1 MSRRCYRWEE
11 KHIHARDQSVVPFDQ
26 AQSIVDYVW
35 SKAGLMYPPKICPIS
50 ENAKKTW
57 ANASRLRIRI
67 PKSGI
72 KTTVLLH
79 EIAHSMTSDALG
91 ASDHHGPRFVG
102 VYMRLLCEHIPT
114 FQLAQ
119 LMYTAK
125 LESVDFNLDGPTH
138 LPDDD
143 AHCTP

>member
-50 ENAKKTW
+50 ENTKKTQ
-57 ANASRLRIRI
+57 ASASRLQIRI

-102 VYMRLLCEHIPT
+102 VYMRMLSEHIPT
-114 FQLAQ
+114 FVLAQ

-125 LESVDFNLDGPTH
+125 LESVDFNLDGPIH
-138 LPDDD
+138 H
-143 AHCTP
+143 A

>member
-1 MSRRCYRWEE
+1 MSQRCYRWED

-35 SKAGLMYPPKICPIS
+35 SKAGLSYPPKIGPLS
-50 ENAKKTW
+50 KNAKKTR
-57 ANASRLRIRI
+57 ANASRLQIRI

-72 KTTVLLH
+72 KTTILLH

-91 ASDHHGPRFVG
+91 ASEHHGPRFVG
-102 VYMRLLCEHIPT
+102 VFMHLLCEHIPT

-119 LMYTAK
+119 LRCTAK
-125 LESVDFNLDGPTH
+125 LESVDFNFDGPNITC
-138 LPDDD
+138 DDN
-143 AHCTP
+143 AP

>member
-1 MSRRCYRWEE
+1 MSRRCYHWED

-35 SKAGLMYPPKICPIS
+35 SKAGLTYPPKIRPIS
-50 ENAKKTW
+50 KNAKKTR
-57 ANASRLRIRI
+57 ANATRLQIRI

-91 ASDHHGPRFVG
+91 ASDRHGPRFVG
-102 VYMRLLCEHIPT
+102 VFMRLLCEHIPT
-114 FQLAQ
+114 FQLTQ

-125 LESVDFNLDGPTH
+125 LESLDFNLDGPIH
-138 LPDDD
+138 H
-143 AHCTP
+143 AS